1 MVEKIT
7 DAQDAIAS
15 NVQSI
20 DASAIAQQ
28 EQMKQMQDKLDAQSL
43 VDQANQKMAEMLYS
57 IEDGIIDI
65 RKKLDALL
73 GKNIDPRLDPDVK
86 DFNLDFSMADID
98 KLLKPLMSVTSPL
111 VSVFGAIPIVGQ
123 LPKIMADMKFS
134 FSSLDGMDLPNIE
147 DMLPS
152 LPELSPTMKSEIE
165 KIQNNISALCIKLP
179 MMLINLIFKMINVIY
194 SKLKIITSIIP
205 LGSFFPL
212 NLIGSAITA
221 EPTIENFVTTMPSQI
236 KDMVTGMMK
245 KVQAAQAVL
254 AVPQPPAG
262 IPDPTNAQ
270 TQNDASQSPSDSQIA
285 EARTNEPTTSKIASP
300 VKSNIPVIQPTP
312 PIQVPSKT
320 LDEIESYW
328 EGEFKKMKLCVFAE
342 LPSYNVDSYD
352 NVDFHRFVKRFRLND
367 EWMHL
372 KNAVEFWSV
381 EEFQTKNTFQIDKR
395 FKSIFNNIANKT
407 GCGFML
413 EKMYDYRGWDTKH
426 AGELDSRLS
435 RENMWLN
442 VMKPDMKQRF
452 MCSRMFFCEYGYI
465 SEHRLTN
472 GSEELESHIERLR
485 NDARYRK
492 TQKTM
497 QDVDCGIAKYGNI
510 LSKYYYF
517 KEDSFL
523 NFNDTAFI
531 GRNKMKNLDD

>member
-7 DAQDAIAS
+7 EAQDAVAS

-57 IEDGIIDI
+57 IEDNVVDV

-73 GKNIDPRLDPDVK
+73 GKNIDARLDPDAP
-86 DFNLDFSMADID
+86 DFDLDFSMADID
-98 KLLKPLMSVTSPL
+98 KQLKPLMSVTSPL
-111 VSVFGAIPIVGQ
+111 ASVCGAIPIVGQ
-123 LPKIMADMKFS
+123 LPKMMEDMKFS

-165 KIQNNISALCIKLP
+165 KIQGDISALCAKLP
-179 MMLINLIFKMINVIY
+179 MMLINLIFKMIDVIY

-221 EPTIENFVTTMPSQI
+221 EPTVENFVTTMPSQI
-236 KDMVTGMMK
+236 KDMATGMMK
-245 KVQAAQAVL
+245 KVQASQAVL

-262 IPDPTNAQ
+262 IPAPANAQ
-270 TQNDASQSPSDSQIA
+270 NQDNTSQQPTDDQVADAH
-285 EARTNEPTTSKIASP
+285 TNEPTTSKIASP
-300 VKSNIPVIQPTP
+300 VKSSIPVIQPTP
-312 PIQVPSKT
+312 PIQVPSKS
-320 LDEIESYW
+320 LEEVESYW
-328 EGEFKKMKLCVFAE
+328 EGEFRKMKLCVFVDS
-342 LPSYNVDSYD
+342 LSHNIDSYD
-352 NVDFHRFVKRFRLND
+352 NTDFHRFVKRFRLND
-367 EWMHL
+367 EWTHL
-372 KNAVEFWSV
+372 KNAVEYWSV

-395 FKSIFNNIANKT
+395 FKSIFNNIANRT

-426 AGELDSRLS
+426 AGELDSSLS
-435 RENMWLN
+435 KENRWIN
-442 VMKPDMKQRF
+442 VMKPDIKQRF
-452 MCSRMFFCEYGYI
+452 MASRMFFCEYGYI

-472 GSEELESHIERLR
+472 GSEELESHIERLQK
-485 NDARYRK
+485 DARYQK
-492 TQKTM
+492 TQKA
-497 QDVDCGIAKYGNI
+497 QQEIDRGIAKYGNI

-523 NFNDTAFI
+523 NFANTAFI
-531 GRNKMKNLDD
+531 GRNQMKNLDN